1 MPGCQQRGPS
11 RQIYHNYVPSHP
23 VLTAL
28 SAPGKL
34 FRAEYEER
42 EPGDRDGVAL
52 LGGGGDDL
60 TGGVGTADG
69 SDIGP
74 QIVNVQLLV
83 IQVSHPV
90 PVEAVNGHWPHGTGL
105 THVVSAVKG
114 AKVISSCRAQL
125 LCAFGLYGVIPNTR
139 IPAPRAVRLSC
150 RAV

>member
-60 TGGVGTADG
+60 TGGVGRGGVSEGVDASAWAEVAAARAAARAAAWARDL
-69 SDIGP
+69 
-74 QIVNVQLLV
+74 VQ
-83 IQVSHPV
+83 QM
-90 PVEAVNGHWPHGTGL
+90 AVTLDPKL
-105 THVVSAVKG
+105 
-114 AKVISSCRAQL
+114 
-125 LCAFGLYGVIPNTR
+125 
-139 IPAPRAVRLSC
+139 
-150 RAV
+150 